1 MAEERI
7 RAGMYGFG
15 KLIAPKFS
23 WREGQSA
30 AAKRMSASRRGTVM
44 QEAKK
49 AFRGLGTEVR
59 EFARGLPRL
68 IRGEKTLR
76 QIRRRSS
83 RKGWKVQTGRIGRE

>member
-1 MAEERI
+1 MAKDRI
-7 RAGMYGFG
+7 RAGLFG
-15 KLIAPKFS
+15 NLLSPKFS

-30 AAKRMSASRRGTVM
+30 AAKRQSDARRGTVM
-44 QEAKK
+44 QEAKR
-49 AFRGLGTEVR
+49 AFRGISTEVR

-83 RKGWKVQTGRIGRE
+83 RKGWKVQTGRIGRK